1 MTIIAFVGSVFSP
14 TYFRARARGR
24 EAEPE
29 RFCALNVALY
39 REGGTRWAFTEHPL
53 GRVRRSTEA
62 FELGGSRLAWEDDA
76 LVIRVH
82 ERTAG
87 LGLPLRGTVR
97 VRPGRC
103 FAHPVALDPNERHH
117 WWAVAPRAE
126 IEVEMERPGFRF
138 RGSGYHDT
146 NFGREPLEHGFTTWD
161 WSRAELSA
169 GTGVLY
175 DARPRQGPACEHGL
189 LFREDGRV
197 EPLPAPQSHTLP
209 RTRWGIDRAIR
220 ADSNGAEPPRAV
232 RTLEDTPFYARSLV
246 ETTLA
251 GQRIVAVH
259 ESVSLDRFAHPLVQ
273 LMLPFR
279 IRRGWR
285 A

>member
-1 MTIIAFVGSVFSP
+1 VTIIAFVGSVFSP
-14 TYFRARARGR
+14 SYFRARAR
-24 EAEPE
+24 ELVPAAD

-39 REGGTRWAFTEHPL
+39 REGGTRWAFTEHPRE
-53 GRVRRSTEA
+53 RVRRSADA
-62 FELGGSRLAWEDDA
+62 FELGGSRIAWEGDQ

-82 ERTAG
+82 ERSAG

-97 VRPGRC
+97 LRPRGC
-103 FAHPVALDPNERHH
+103 FASPLALDRYARHH

-126 IEVEMERPGFRF
+126 IEVEMEEPGLRF

-146 NFGREPLEHGFTTWD
+146 NFGREPLERGFSSWD
-161 WSRAELSA
+161 WSRAELSE

-175 DARPRQGPACEHGL
+175 DARPRHGERSEHGL
-189 LFREDGRV
+189 LFRDDGRV
-197 EPLPAPQSHTLP
+197 EPLPAPQHHTLP
-209 RTRWGIDRAIR
+209 RTRWGLERMIR
-220 ADSNGAEPPRAV
+220 ADAGEPPRVA
-232 RTLEDTPFYARSLV
+232 RTLEDAPFYARTLV
-246 ETTLA
+246 QTSLA
-251 GQRIVAVH
+251 GQRVAAVH
-259 ESVSLDRFAHPLVQ
+259 ESVSLDRFVHPVVQ

>member
-1 MTIIAFVGSVFSP
+1 VTIIAFVGSVFSP
-14 TYFRARARGR
+14 GYFRARAH
-24 EAEPE
+24 ELEPQAS

-39 REGGTRWAFTEHPL
+39 REGGTRWAFTEHPHD
-53 GRVRRSTEA
+53 RVRRSPEA
-62 FELGGSRLAWEDDA
+62 FELGRSSIAWEGDA

-82 ERTAG
+82 ERSAG

-97 VRPGRC
+97 LRPRGC
-103 FAHPVALDPNERHH
+103 FSQPLALDPHARHH
-117 WWAVAPRAE
+117 WWAVAPRGE
-126 IEVEMERPGFRF
+126 IEVEMEQPGFGF

-146 NFGREPLEHGFTTWD
+146 NFGREPLERGFSTWD
-161 WSRAELSA
+161 WSRADLRE

-175 DARPRQGPACEHGL
+175 DTRPRHGVPSEHGL
-189 LFREDGRV
+189 LFRDDGGV
-197 EPLPAPQSHTLP
+197 EPLSAPQRHVLP
-209 RTRWGIDRAIR
+209 RTRWGLERATR
-220 ADSNGAEPPRAV
+220 ADAGEPPRAL

-246 ETTLA
+246 ETSLA
-251 GQRIVAVH
+251 GQRVTAVH
-259 ESVSLDRFAHPLVQ
+259 ESVSLDRFAHPVVQ

>member
-1 MTIIAFVGSVFSP
+1 VGSVFSP
-14 TYFRARARGR
+14 TYFRARARELGP
-24 EAEPE
+24 EPV

-39 REGGTRWAFTEHPL
+39 REGGTRWAFTEHPRQ
-53 GRVRRSTEA
+53 RVRRSGDA
-62 FELGGSRLAWEDDA
+62 LVLGDSRLAWEGDT
-76 LVIRVH
+76 LVIEVR

-87 LGLPLRGTVR
+87 LGLPLHGTVR
-97 VRPGRC
+97 LRPRAR
-103 FAHPVALDPNERHH
+103 FEHPLALDPHGRHS
-117 WWAVAPRAE
+117 WWAVAPRAD
-126 IEVEMERPGFRF
+126 IEVEMASPDFRF

-146 NFGREPLEHGFTTWD
+146 NFGREPLERGFVGWD
-161 WSRAELSA
+161 WSRAELPE

-175 DARPRQGPACEHGL
+175 DARPRHGEAGQHGL
-189 LFREDGRV
+189 VFRDDGRV
-197 EPLPAPQSHTLP
+197 EPLAAPQRHALP
-209 RTRWGIDRAIR
+209 RTRWGIARATR
-220 ADSNGAEPPRAV
+220 ADAGAAPPHVA

-246 ETTLA
+246 QTSLLGHRVT
-251 GQRIVAVH
+251 AVH